1 MVAEVSSLRHL
12 GAGVAFTQDTD
23 IVEAFS
29 NPTLRVVRR
38 GIASAISKVA
48 LKGFGPSRQKALEIP
63 WPFSFII
70 NRLYRFRT
78 ISIFME
84 LALMFE
90 PIPQA
95 LLK

>member
-23 IVEAFS
+23 TVEAFS

-48 LKGFGPSRQKALEIP
+48 LKGYEPSFHQNNARYLGDAL
-63 WPFSFII
+63 I
-70 NRLYRFRT
+70 N
-78 ISIFME
+78 I
-84 LALMFE
+84 
-90 PIPQA
+90 
-95 LLK
+95 